1 MALGRPRGRSGAE
14 TRSRLIEAALRRFS
28 RDGFHNVG
36 VRAIAA
42 DVGVTDAAVFRHFGS
57 KRGLLLAVFE
67 SQGVTAALERLEAD
81 PPPGGKRQVLA
92 RMETG
97 AMRLMRRNADLV
109 RLVTG
114 EALRGDPDAL
124 AVFRQF
130 MDRWVDAV
138 AGVLER
144 RSSRAPRREAQEFVR
159 RVFGDFLQDE
169 LLVAGAAARSRTTRR
184 SA

>member
-1 MALGRPRGRSGAE
+1 MGRPRGRTGAE
-14 TRSRLIEAALRRFS
+14 TRARLIEAALRRFS

-36 VRAIAA
+36 VRSIAG

-57 KRGLLLAVFE
+57 KRGLLQAVFE
-67 SQGVTAALERLEAD
+67 SQGVTAALERLESET
-81 PPPGGKRQVLA
+81 PPGGSRQARA
-92 RMETG
+92 RME
-97 AMRLMRRNADLV
+97 ADARRLMARNADLV

-124 AVFRQF
+124 AVFREF
-130 MDRWVDAV
+130 MDRWAGAV

-144 RSSRAPRREAQEFVR
+144 TRSRAPRREAEEFVR
-159 RVFGDFLQDE
+159 RVFGDFLQED
-169 LLVAGAAARSRTTRR
+169 LLGADAAASRARR